1 MIVLDANVLIAL
13 FDADDAQHVR
23 AETLLL
29 SHDDEQLSLSALTL
43 AEFLIRPTAA
53 GVAARAQ
60 LFVANMGIIVSPLL
74 GDDATYLASLR
85 GATGLKM
92 PDAIVLW
99 LAQSSSA
106 KLMTLDDHLA
116 RAAMGLGIDVVVN

>member
-13 FDADDAQHVR
+13 FDADDALHAR
-23 AETLLL
+23 AETLLR
-29 SHDDEQLSLSALTL
+29 SHDDEQLSISALTL
-43 AEFLIRPTAA
+43 AEFLIHPTAA
-53 GVAARAQ
+53 GIAARAQ
-60 LFVANMGIIVSPLL
+60 LFVANMGIIVAPLL
-74 GDDATYLASLR
+74 GDDATYLAGLR

-99 LAQSSSA
+99 LAQSSAA

-116 RAAMGLGIDVVVN
+116 RAAMGLGIDVVVS